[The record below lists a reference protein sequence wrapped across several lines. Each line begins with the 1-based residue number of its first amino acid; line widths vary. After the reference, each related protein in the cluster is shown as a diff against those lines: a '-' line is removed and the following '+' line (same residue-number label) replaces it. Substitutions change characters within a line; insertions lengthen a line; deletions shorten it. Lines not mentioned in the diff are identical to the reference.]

1 MMLGQRDLRA
11 KASMQCLFG
20 LVNGPYF
27 ILFSRID
34 FNFKVVILGHPGLA
48 SHLAALARDPAARYV
63 CRVVEH
69 AEHARLARGASWLA
83 AWRPRGSGRDH
94 QSTHAEKYPINAKKA
109 PDPACQ
115 QAN

>member
-27 ILFSRID
+27 ILFSRIG

-48 SHLAALARDPAARYV
+48 SHLRDSR
-63 CRVVEH
+63 RGVEQ
-69 AEHARLARGASWLA
+69 ADRG
-83 AWRPRGSGRDH
+83 
-94 QSTHAEKYPINAKKA
+94 
-109 PDPACQ
+109 
-115 QAN
+115 QAQHGEGESHEVNH